1 MRSPYTSY
9 SVYLRGIIITTLL
22 KLVVPCTHVAAAEML
37 ADLLTDL
44 VPQINTDIPVAHVL
58 SID

>member
-1 MRSPYTSY
+1 M
-9 SVYLRGIIITTLL
+9 LL

-44 VPQINTDIPVAHVL
+44 VPQINTDIPVAHLL